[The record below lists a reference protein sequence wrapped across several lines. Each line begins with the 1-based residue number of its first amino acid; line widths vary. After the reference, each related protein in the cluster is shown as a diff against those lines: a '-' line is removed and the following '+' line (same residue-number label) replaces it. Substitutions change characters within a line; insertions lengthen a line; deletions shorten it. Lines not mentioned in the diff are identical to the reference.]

1 MADGAKRGTEKKVR
15 GKTEEPD
22 WYDVI
27 VTKGNLVWA
36 GLMMVLLI
44 VWLVLMYQTMN
55 LKTEHDNQVTFNQ
68 DWEMQLDAVKT
79 KESQTL
85 YLPSAKVMKIT
96 PEQEH
101 GIYWLHDFFD
111 KITTFDDTTTYT
123 IGYQYAKAHVQDDT
137 LYREFLPKPAD
148 RGEDDNSQTRTEW
161 RNLKTQTLVTGPNTY
176 LVGVT
181 YQTRKLDS
189 SFNAHHQRAAKTVTK
204 WFTCQGQK
212 QIWNKVELAKD
223 IKLVR

>member
-1 MADGAKRGTEKKVR
+1 MADGEKRGTGKKVR
-15 GKTEEPD
+15 GKTAEPD

-36 GLMMVLLI
+36 GLMIVLLI

-96 PEQEH
+96 PEQER

-181 YQTRKLDS
+181 YQTRKLDG